1 MQASPTQFGI
11 ITASFIMR
19 DLYKMRN
26 LDVKRHFDD
35 SNEKLNPAGKFY
47 QIQTVR
53 LIRTPRPSRSDDG
66 VSSLKP
72 IGIR

>member
-1 MQASPTQFGI
+1 
-11 ITASFIMR
+11 MR

-26 LDVKRHFDD
+26 LDVKRHFED

-53 LIRTPRPSRSDDG
+53 LIRIPCDGRSDDR
-66 VSSLKP
+66 VSSLEP
-72 IGIR
+72 TGIR

>member
-1 MQASPTQFGI
+1 
-11 ITASFIMR
+11 MR

-26 LDVKRHFDD
+26 LDVKRHFED

-53 LIRTPRPSRSDDG
+53 LIRTPRPSRSDD
-66 VSSLKP
+66 
-72 IGIR
+72 

>member
-1 MQASPTQFGI
+1 
-11 ITASFIMR
+11 MR

-26 LDVKRHFDD
+26 LDVKRHFED